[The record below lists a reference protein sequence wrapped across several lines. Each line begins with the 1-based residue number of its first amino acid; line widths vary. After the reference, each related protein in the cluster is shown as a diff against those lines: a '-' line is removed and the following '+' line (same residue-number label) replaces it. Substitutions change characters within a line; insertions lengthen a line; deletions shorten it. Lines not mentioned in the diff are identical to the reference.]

1 MSKSLSLRERVEAQ
15 ATTGSPYSFD
25 VDMPALEDVPLHT
38 GMSQRERVEVLARL
52 LCIEETLHQLA
63 AAAADLGLSASRLR
77 LEVVDDDI
85 DDAIAKVTAVI
96 RKAMPA

>member
-1 MSKSLSLRERVEAQ
+1 MTKSLSLRERVEAQ

-25 VDMPALEDVPLHT
+25 RDFSPLVDVPLHP
-38 GMSQRERVEVLARL
+38 GMTQRERVEVLARL
-52 LCIEETLHQLA
+52 LCIEETLHRLA
-63 AAAADLGLSASRLR
+63 GDVADLGLDASRLR

>member
-1 MSKSLSLRERVEAQ
+1 MTKSLSLRERIEAPV
-15 ATTGSPYSFD
+15 TTGSPYLFD
-25 VDMPALEDVPLHT
+25 CDFSPLEDTPLHP
-38 GMSQRERVEVLARL
+38 GMSQRQRVEVLARL

>member
-1 MSKSLSLRERVEAQ
+1 MTKALSLRERIEAQ
-15 ATTGSPYSFD
+15 ATTGRSYSFD
-25 VDMPALEDVPLHT
+25 NDFAPLVDTPLHT
-38 GMSQRERVEVLARL
+38 GMSQCERVHVLSRL
-52 LCIEETLHQLA
+52 LCIEETLHRLA
-63 AAAADLGLSASRLR
+63 ADAADLGLDASRLR